1 MACGPRFR
9 DSESGQV
16 CARTQALPDVLA
28 PGPVL
33 EGGSVTPPFT
43 VLSHLASFS
52 IHFGS
57 IYAAAPRADRCLV
70 SVPGIRGMRSPPKII
85 LSFPGSPV
93 RPDLCSQSGVLD
105 SGLHVFWELVGR
117 SFPGLLPRLSCLD
130 LRPGPEQ
137 ALGGL

>member
-57 IYAAAPRADRCLV
+57 IYAAAPRADRCLL

-85 LSFPGSPV
+85 LTFS
-93 RPDLCSQSGVLD
+93 
-105 SGLHVFWELVGR
+105 
-117 SFPGLLPRLSCLD
+117 RLSCEARSVLPEWGPGQ
-130 LRPGPEQ
+130 RPPCILGTCWTQLPWPPPTPVMSGPP
-137 ALGGL
+137 AWA